1 MSDEP
6 QNSIVEQIEPNPGIE
21 HQVPVADM
29 AEELSHRLATEKTVP
44 QQPAQPRIVEPSLPE
59 LSSDSG
65 MGNLNMLMGV
75 NLNLT
80 VELGRANLS
89 VRQVLDLQKGSV
101 VELDR
106 IAGEAVDVYVNDRL
120 IARGDVVVVDDKFGV
135 RITEL
140 ISPNPSG

>member
-6 QNSIVEQIEPNPGIE
+6 QNNIAEQIEPKPAMENQAPA
-21 HQVPVADM
+21 ADM
-29 AEELSHRLATEKTVP
+29 AEELSHRLAAEKTAP
-44 QQPAQPRIVEPSLPE
+44 QQSAHPRIVEPSLPD

-65 MGNLNMLMGV
+65 MGNLSMLMGV

-140 ISPNPSG
+140 ISPNPAG